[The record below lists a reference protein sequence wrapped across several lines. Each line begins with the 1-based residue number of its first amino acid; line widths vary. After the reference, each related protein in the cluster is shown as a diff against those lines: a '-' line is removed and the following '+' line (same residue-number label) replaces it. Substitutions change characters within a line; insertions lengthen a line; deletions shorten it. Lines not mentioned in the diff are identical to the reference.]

1 MYESLPRFCKLCRV
15 FGHTVS
21 TCNKG
26 IGHKRKQ
33 QYHEAH
39 LRSSSPSVETV
50 AIEKQQPYSESLH
63 NEPSINSMC
72 SEVATTVEERPVT
85 HGCKRTKLAE
95 VGHSGAKHYA
105 APNVVHIS
113 DDRNVIADMGPLR
126 GNI

>member
-15 FGHTVS
+15 LGHTVS

-26 IGHKRKQ
+26 TGHKRKQ

-39 LRSSSPSVETV
+39 VRSSSPSVESV
-50 AIEKQQPYSESLH
+50 ANEKQQPYSESLH
-63 NEPSINSMC
+63 NEPSIDSMC
-72 SEVATTVEERPVT
+72 SKVATTVEERLVT
-85 HGCKRTKLAE
+85 PGCKRTKLAE
-95 VGHSGAKHYA
+95 AGHSGAKHSA
-105 APNVVHIS
+105 SPNVVHIS